1 MTKSQA
7 IEHKYTTEE
16 IKEIIIQSIQDKK
29 GSDIACLDLRK
40 INEAITDYF
49 IICQADSTV
58 QVKAIAD
65 EVYRQVKDQTGQP
78 AAHSEGYDF
87 LEWVLLDYLDIVVH
101 IFYKDKRKFY
111 NLEELWS
118 DAPVEEF
125 EEV

>member
-7 IEHKYTTEE
+7 INPKFTTEE
-16 IKEIIIQSIQDKK
+16 VKEIVIQSIQDKK
-29 GSDIACLDLRK
+29 GSDVVCLDLKK

-49 IICQADSTV
+49 IICEADSRV

-65 EVYRQVKDQTGQP
+65 EIYRQVKDQTGYN
-78 AAHSEGYDF
+78 ASHTEGYDY

-101 IFYKDKRKFY
+101 IFYKDKRRFY
-111 NLEELWS
+111 DLEELWS
-118 DAPVEEF
+118 DASVEQF